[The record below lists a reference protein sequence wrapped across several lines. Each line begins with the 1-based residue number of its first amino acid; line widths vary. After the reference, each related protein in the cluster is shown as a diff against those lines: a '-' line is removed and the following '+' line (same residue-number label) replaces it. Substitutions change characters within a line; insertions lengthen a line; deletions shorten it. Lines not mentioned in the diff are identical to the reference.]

1 MKKRILCILLA
12 AIMLLSMTALVA
24 CGDDDADEPAPAPVE
39 TDDADDGD
47 DEPAP
52 PPADDDADDADP
64 AANDEVNFDD
74 MGPIILLALNP
85 VHDWHAA
92 VYFFAEQA
100 AADLD
105 LHNKM
110 GFYYLT
116 SEDVAHQSAQIDTAL
131 AMNPSLIILLP
142 HNAEVT
148 PAAERINDAG
158 VPWVLFDRWV
168 DTPDW
173 SAYLTGDNPEIGR
186 RIARRTF
193 EGIGGEGT
201 VLVQRAPETG
211 AIDAHRWE
219 GIQEVMA
226 EFPDVEIITFTTTTF
241 TIPDAMEAM
250 EAALVANP
258 AGTVDAIISIN
269 DVSSVGILQAV
280 EEAGRLG
287 DIQMI
292 SGAGGWQVWFREI
305 ERHADEIFLFSYT
318 YHPSMVMDA
327 MEVAYNVL
335 MGNPFQAETII
346 PPNAVTR
353 DNVAEWFNDN
363 TPY

>member
-1 MKKRILCILLA
+1 MKRLLCILLA
-12 AIMLLSMTALVA
+12 MIMVIGMVA
-24 CGDDDADEPAPAPVE
+24 ACAADEPAPA
-39 TDDADDGD
+39 ADPD
-47 DEPAP
+47 PAP
-52 PPADDDADDADP
+52 AADP
-64 AANDEVNFDD
+64 EPEPEPEADPEPEPEVEPEPDAD

-105 LHNKM
+105 LQNKM

-116 SEDVAHQSAQIDTAL
+116 SVDVADQSAQIDTAL

-168 DTPDW
+168 YTPDW

-305 ERHADEIFLFSYT
+305 ERLADEIFLFSYT
-318 YHPSMVMDA
+318 YHPSMVMLA
-327 MEVAYNVL
+327 MEVAYNIL
-335 MGNPFQAETII
+335 MGNPYERETII

-353 DNVAEWFNDN
+353 DNVEEWFNDD